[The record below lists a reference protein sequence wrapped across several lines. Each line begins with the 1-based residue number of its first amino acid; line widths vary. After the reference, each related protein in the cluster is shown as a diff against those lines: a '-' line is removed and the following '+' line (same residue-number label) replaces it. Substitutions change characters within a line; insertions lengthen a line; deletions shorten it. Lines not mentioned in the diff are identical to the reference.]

1 MVENAGEHPQRRLEA
16 EDSSQPSYRSAF
28 HGEIFHGQVVIVT
41 GGGSGIG
48 RCTAHEL
55 AALGA
60 KPVLVGRTLERLER
74 VREELAATG
83 AEAGFCVI
91 DIRDG
96 GAVRDGVA
104 AILSEHKRIDGLVN
118 NAGGQFAKPLRE
130 ISDNGWNAVIR
141 NNLNGGFSMMREVF
155 LQWMEAHGG
164 NIVNVVAPVDFG
176 FPNMGHSGAARAGM
190 INLTHTAA
198 LEWVHHGVRVNAVAP
213 GTIASSGLATYPEE
227 QQDWFLSRRNYIPF
241 RRMGTE
247 AEVSAAICFLLSP
260 ASSYITGECLQVDGG
275 LRLAKPS
282 WSVPDHQAMPSFDPF
297 GRSILPAF
305 VTEQ

>member
-1 MVENAGEHPQRRLEA
+1 MHVH
-16 EDSSQPSYRSAF
+16 YRSAF
-28 HGEIFHGQVVIVT
+28 RSDLLCNQVVVVT

-60 KPVLVGRTLERLER
+60 RPVLVGRTLEKLKR
-74 VREELAATG
+74 VQGEL
-83 AEAGFCVI
+83 AEAGCDAGVRVI

-96 GAVRDGVA
+96 AAVREGVA
-104 AILSEHKRIDGLVN
+104 GILSEHGRIDGLVN
-118 NAGGQFAKPLRE
+118 NAGGQFTSPLRD

-155 LQWMEAHGG
+155 LQWMEAHCGV
-164 NIVNVVAPVDFG
+164 IVNIVAPVDFG

-190 INLTHTAA
+190 INLTQTAA
-198 LEWVHHGVRVNAVAP
+198 LEWVHRGVRVNAVAP
-213 GTIASSGLATYPEE
+213 GTIATSGMATYPEE
-227 QQDWFLSRRNYIPF
+227 QQKRFLSRRDHLPF

-260 ASSYITGECLQVDGG
+260 AASYITGECLQVDGG
-275 LRLAKPS
+275 LRIAKHIWP
-282 WSVPDHQAMPSFDPF
+282 VPDHQAMPPYDPF
-297 GRSILPAF
+297 GRSVLPDF
-305 VTEQ
+305 LTKS